1 MSMGMDPATATML
14 SMAMQGVGTLMQKQ
28 QQDDVRER
36 QLQTLRQQGEAQAQY
51 ARQNA
56 ARVAQTT
63 DAVKQQNNPAQAPEL
78 EAKVEQQLMPA
89 AGVSEAS
96 YMAANPGAPK
106 EVSDAYARAIGDAM
120 AKGKG
125 YAKSQS
131 KLSAIGQANANTGTA
146 LSRGATD
153 IGVTNNFA
161 GGSGQVAQQNLNA
174 IQPNQG
180 MGVASDLLNG
190 AGGIGAL
197 YASRMRPGAIPNYSA
212 GIDAS
217 GMY

>member
-1 MSMGMDPATATML
+1 MAMGMDPATATMI
-14 SMAMQGVGTLMQKQ
+14 SMALQGAGTLIQR
-28 QQDDVRER
+28 QDQEDMRER
-36 QLQTLRQQGEAQAQY
+36 QMQTLRQQGEAQANY

-63 DAVKQQNNPAQAPEL
+63 ESVKQANTEDQRPQVAAQL
-78 EAKVEQQLMPA
+78 EQQLTPA
-89 AGVSEAS
+89 AGVDNGS
-96 YMAANPGAPK
+96 YAAANPGAPK

-120 AKGKG
+120 AKGKN
-125 YAKSQS
+125 YAKTQS
-131 KLSAIGQANANTGTA
+131 KLSAVGKMNTDAGTA

-161 GGSGQVAQQNLNA
+161 GGSGAVAQQDLNA

-180 MGVASDLLNG
+180 MGIASDLLNG

-197 YASRMRPGAIPNYSA
+197 YASRMKPVRADGGPGGWN
-212 GIDAS
+212 
-217 GMY
+217 

>member
-1 MSMGMDPATATML
+1 MAMGMDPATATML

-28 QQDDVRER
+28 NADDVREQ
-36 QLQTLRQQGEAQAQY
+36 QLQTLRQQGEQQAQY

-63 DAVKQQNNPAQAPEL
+63 ESVQKANSQDQAP
-78 EAKVEQQLMPA
+78 AVQQQVERQITPT

-96 YMAANPGAPK
+96 YAAANPGAPK

-120 AKGKG
+120 AKGKN

-131 KLSAIGQANANTGTA
+131 KLSAIGRQNQNASTA

-153 IGVTNNFA
+153 IGTTNNFA
-161 GGSGQVAQQNLNA
+161 QGSGTVAQQDLNA
-174 IQPNQG
+174 IRPNQG
-180 MGVASDLLNG
+180 TGVAADLLNG

-197 YASRMRPGAIPNYSA
+197 YAGRMRPTVNYPTADGWS
-212 GIDAS
+212 
-217 GMY
+217 Y

>member
-1 MSMGMDPATATML
+1 MAMGMDPATLTML
-14 SMAMQGVGTLMQKQ
+14 SMAAQGVGTMIQRQ
-28 QQDDVRER
+28 DQDDMRER
-36 QLQTLRQQGEAQAQY
+36 QLQTLRQQGEQQAQY

-63 DAVKQQNNPAQAPEL
+63 DAVSKQNNQEQAPEL
-78 EAKVEQQLMPA
+78 QARVEQQLAPA
-89 AGVSEAS
+89 AGASEAS
-96 YMAANPGAPK
+96 YAAANPGAPK
-106 EVSDAYARAIGDAM
+106 EVADSYARAIGDAM
-120 AKGKG
+120 AKGKN

-197 YASRMRPGAIPNYSA
+197 YASRMKPMSQNFGVFGDS
-212 GIDAS
+212 
-217 GMY
+217 